1 MKTTSKKACLFF
13 RDFFLGRV
21 NAAKSVC
28 EGGKLYSK
36 VELQLKIVNYLLITA
51 AKGLYLNHHYKML
64 SGSLD
69 FYGL

>member
-1 MKTTSKKACLFF
+1 MKTTSKKACLFLET
-13 RDFFLGRV
+13 FFLGRV

-36 VELQLKIVNYLLITA
+36 VELQLKIVHYLLITA

-64 SGSLD
+64 SGSLE